1 MALKQ
6 PYMVKRF
13 TANKGGELVA
23 DPGQSLLIKDIHCLP
38 SAGDDYLTI
47 TVDLGLVA
55 FYRVKGFAGNHLA
68 YPNERKPVPSLMGYL
83 AAKGLN
89 PFIPVGEGQT
99 IGVKRADE
107 PGDVTLVY
115 EIHDAGDK
123 LPTDPNGSKSKE
135 YLFLN
140 YVTNLAAIAEDGEF
154 LLDKILVPA
163 EFPDFPIAKDVPS
176 RTRISILGIAGSPY
190 GFSGGTGANTG
201 ETQYL
206 KFIRGRD
213 MLHDED
219 RLGIMFEGED
229 LAADGESYIPV
240 ASEIGPLTE
249 LRTEE
254 PLWLPEPLVFEA
266 GEELNPYVTIKGIL
280 ATGIPADK
288 LDVAFIER
296 VVKLE

>member
-13 TANKGGELVA
+13 TAEKGGQLVA
-23 DPGQSLLIKDIHCLP
+23 DPGQSLLVKDIHCVP
-38 SAGDDYLTI
+38 SAADDFLTV
-47 TVDLGLVA
+47 TVDLVLCA
-55 FYRVKGFAGNHLA
+55 FYRVKGKAGNHQA
-68 YPNERKPVPSLMGYL
+68 YPNERKPNPSLMAYL
-83 AAKGLN
+83 GQKGLN

-99 IGVKRADE
+99 INVKRANE

-115 EIHDAGDK
+115 EIHDAGDI
-123 LPTDPNGSKSKE
+123 LPTAPNGSTSLE

-140 YVTNLAAIAEDGEF
+140 YVTNELALDKSEEH
-154 LLDKILVPA
+154 LLDKVLVPA
-163 EFPDFPIAKDVPS
+163 EYPDFPILKDVPAK
-176 RTRISILGIAGSPY
+176 TRISILGIVGSPF
-190 GFSGGTGANTG
+190 GFSGGTQVNVG

-213 MLHDED
+213 TLHDED

-229 LAADGESYIPV
+229 LGTDGESYAPV
-240 ASEIGPLTE
+240 ASEIGALTE
-249 LRTEE
+249 TQTEE
-254 PLWLPEPLVFEA
+254 PLWFPEPLVFEA
-266 GEELNPYVTIKGIL
+266 GEELNPYVTIKGTGG
-280 ATGIPADK
+280 TGIPAEK